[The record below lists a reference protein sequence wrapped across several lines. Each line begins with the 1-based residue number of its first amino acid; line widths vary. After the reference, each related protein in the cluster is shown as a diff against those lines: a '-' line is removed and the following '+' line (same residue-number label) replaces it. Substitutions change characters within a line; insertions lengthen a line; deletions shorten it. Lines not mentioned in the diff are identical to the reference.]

1 MPGVDMGTNKKPQQ
15 ETVTNIDTRTSIETD
30 RLDLSN
36 RPSRFLV
43 CARLVILPFFILF
56 VELILKGKLFRGT
69 EQIKTGINKYAYALV
84 LESKRY
90 EFYFADKKDLIV
102 RKKEQWKPDK
112 KKEST

>member
-1 MPGVDMGTNKKPQQ
+1 MQCVDMGTNKKPQQ
-15 ETVTNIDTRTSIETD
+15 ETVTDIDTRTRLETD
-30 RLDLSN
+30 RLDRSN

-90 EFYFADKKDLIV
+90 EFYFADKKDLIA
-102 RKKEQWKPDK
+102 RENEYYRPDEK
-112 KKEST
+112 KK